1 MGSHQSN
8 SLEKKVGIWYQPEK
22 NIVLKSLKGKIKT
35 FLRLPLLFVFDCP
48 KIPTFYIY
56 LVETLMKVEQEK
68 ANKCN

>member
-22 NIVLKSLKGKIKT
+22 KYCFKEPEMQNKNFSAPSLI
-35 FLRLPLLFVFDCP
+35 FVFDCP